1 MVYTKD
7 EGKPKQPDTPS
18 NSRPESVPQLSDM
31 KLLEDI
37 ATPSRLLPYYSS
49 MALPPS
55 TVEYLSK
62 MGNAAQKSTVRNM
75 SLAEAVYTVYSSCQ
89 GEVNEESFFR
99 LLLACGHET
108 AVFVLTS
115 PPCIS
120 SMTKKKYLSSS

>member
-7 EGKPKQPDTPS
+7 EGKLKQPDTSS

-37 ATPSRLLPYYSS
+37 ATPSRLLPYYSNS

-99 LLLACGHET
+99 LLLDNNEQLWGMLRQAGCH
-108 AVFVLTS
+108 
-115 PPCIS
+115 
-120 SMTKKKYLSSS
+120 